1 MKVELKL
8 NSINKIPNLKNPILI
23 CGFPGTGYV
32 GKLAVEHLIEE
43 LNGKLIGEIFS
54 YSFPPQLMI
63 KSDGIAESIK
73 NSIHIAKINDKRD
86 GIFITGDAQ
95 PITPDGNY
103 QVSDKIINFAKELG
117 VREVFTLAAYI
128 TGDFVDKPK
137 VFGTATNSKLV
148 QKLESNNVQ
157 IMKEGSI
164 TGMNGILIG
173 VGKIMGLKG
182 ASLLGETSGYIIDAK
197 ASQVVLEVLNSIFDT
212 SIDLTNLSKKAKET
226 ENLMKNI
233 EKSGNPNESVTQEKE
248 KDRKLGYIS

>member
-103 QVSDKIINFAKELG
+103 QVSDKWNVFAG
-117 VREVFTLAAYI
+117 TSTRI
-128 TGDFVDKPK
+128 T
-137 VFGTATNSKLV
+137 
-148 QKLESNNVQ
+148 
-157 IMKEGSI
+157 
-164 TGMNGILIG
+164 
-173 VGKIMGLKG
+173 
-182 ASLLGETSGYIIDAK
+182 
-197 ASQVVLEVLNSIFDT
+197 
-212 SIDLTNLSKKAKET
+212 
-226 ENLMKNI
+226 
-233 EKSGNPNESVTQEKE
+233 
-248 KDRKLGYIS
+248 

>member
-8 NSINKIPNLKNPILI
+8 KSANKTLNLKNPVLI

-43 LNGKLIGEIFS
+43 LDGKLIGEIFS
-54 YSFPPQLMI
+54 NSFPPQLMI
-63 KSDGIAESIK
+63 QPNGTSESIK
-73 NSIHIAKINDKRD
+73 NSIHIGKINNERD

-95 PITPDGNY
+95 PITPNGNY
-103 QVSDKIINFAKELG
+103 EVSDKIISFAKELG
-117 VREVFTLAAYI
+117 VKEVFTLAAYI
-128 TGDFVDKPK
+128 TGDFVNKPK
-137 VFGTATNSKLV
+137 VFGTATNSELV
-148 QKLESNNVQ
+148 KKLELNNVK
-157 IMKEGSI
+157 IMTEGSI

-173 VGKIMGLKG
+173 VGKMMELKG

-197 ASQVVLEVLNSIFDT
+197 ASQAVLEVFNNIFEI

-226 ENLMKNI
+226 ENLIKNI
-233 EKSGNPNESVTQEKE
+233 EKSGDLSESITQEKE

>member
-1 MKVELKL
+1 
-8 NSINKIPNLKNPILI
+8 
-23 CGFPGTGYV
+23 
-32 GKLAVEHLIEE
+32 
-43 LNGKLIGEIFS
+43 
-54 YSFPPQLMI
+54 MI

-137 VFGTATNSKLV
+137 VFGTATNSELV

-226 ENLMKNI
+226 DNLMKNI
-233 EKSGNPNESVTQEKE
+233 DVFST
-248 KDRKLGYIS
+248 